1 MVSPDEVQHDDPLQ
15 IRQRIFNC
23 TDMTFDILHTF
34 PLLVIAKLSDVKNSP
49 VFWPT
54 L

>member
-1 MVSPDEVQHDDPLQ
+1 MQ

-23 TDMTFDILHTF
+23 TDMQIMRFILDKILT
-34 PLLVIAKLSDVKNSP
+34 LLTYYASLVIAKLSDLKNSQ

>member
-1 MVSPDEVQHDDPLQ
+1 MQTSKEYLIALICKLDK
-15 IRQRIFNC
+15 
-23 TDMTFDILHTF
+23 ILTLLTYYAF
-34 PLLVIAKLSDVKNSP
+34 LSLVIAKLSDLKNSS